1 MAQEMI
7 KTTRAAQITPA
18 QALHLFSIDRSASL
32 KELNQA
38 YRRLVVKHHPDRN
51 PGRESS
57 AHQAMTQI
65 NAAYDIAVDY
75 LGALRYEEIENRLDA
90 EIQAHENF
98 MTVFLNVANRV
109 VDGMFTYF
117 QYGLTNPHQRTSGT
131 PRLRYR
137 QALKLMYAA
146 IGRLKAIDAPNPID
160 DETSRVFVRFAES
173 FIECIQIQRVLS
185 PSSPKQERLA
195 YNHYRHGSESL
206 DNAIRRGFFRE
217 ELSGPRELAS
227 PQSLSVSLNEFMAV
241 LTRFRDTSWVVE
253 TVVKLQLLD
262 SYTNLLRIAERYEH
276 LGL

>member
-1 MAQEMI
+1 
-7 KTTRAAQITPA
+7 
-18 QALHLFSIDRSASL
+18 
-32 KELNQA
+32 
-38 YRRLVVKHHPDRN
+38 
-51 PGRESS
+51 
-57 AHQAMTQI
+57 
-65 NAAYDIAVDY
+65 
-75 LGALRYEEIENRLDA
+75 
-90 EIQAHENF
+90 

-146 IGRLKAIDAPNPID
+146 VARLKAIDAPNPVD
-160 DETSRVFVRFAES
+160 TETSTVFIRFAES
-173 FIECIQIQRVLS
+173 FLECIQIHRVLS

-195 YNHYRHGSESL
+195 YSHYREGSESL
-206 DNAIRRGFFRE
+206 NNAIRRGFFRE
-217 ELSGPRELAS
+217 ELSRPHELAS

-253 TVVKLQLLD
+253 TVIKLQLLD
-262 SYTNLLRIAERYEH
+262 AYTNLLKLAERYEH